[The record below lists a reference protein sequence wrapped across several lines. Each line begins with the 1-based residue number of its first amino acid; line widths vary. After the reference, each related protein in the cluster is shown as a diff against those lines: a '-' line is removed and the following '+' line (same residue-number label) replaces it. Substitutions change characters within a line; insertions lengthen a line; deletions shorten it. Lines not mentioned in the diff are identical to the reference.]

1 MINVEHLS
9 NAVVADVHGWDSND
23 FVDAYIEYAE
33 HEDGIPLTLEELESL
48 PADYVWAMANKQHI
62 GE

>member
-1 MINVEHLS
+1 
-9 NAVVADVHGWDSND
+9 VVVKDVHGWDSND